1 MRRESS
7 PKNPQEAAR
16 AARRIALRLL
26 ARREHSASELR
37 EKLIRRGNSPALA
50 DNVLTHLIKED
61 HLSESRFAE
70 AFCQSRFD
78 RGYGPIRIEH
88 DLGARGVPVQVIGN
102 TLAMFENRWMARL
115 SEVHRKRFQGGEPR
129 DAAERARRIR
139 FLLYRGFTLDQIGCL
154 FRNQ

>member
-7 PKNPQEAAR
+7 PKNLEEQEG
-16 AARRIALRLL
+16 AARRVALRLL
-26 ARREHSASELR
+26 ARREHSAAELR
-37 EKLIRRGNSPALA
+37 AKLIRRGNSPALA
-50 DNVLTHLIKED
+50 DNLLARLIRED

-70 AFCQSRFD
+70 VFCQSRFE

-88 DLGARGVPVQVIGN
+88 DLNTRGVPVEVIGN
-102 TLAMFENRWMARL
+102 TLAMFENQWMERL
-115 SEVHRKRFQGGEPR
+115 SEVHRKRFQGGAPR

-139 FLLYRGFTLDQIGCL
+139 FLRYRGFTLDQIGRL